1 MQTEEEAIV
10 TTSSPD
16 VRSSGDLESA
26 SEALRRVEARMSPER
41 LDLLKRTLKVRR
53 LIGKVST
60 NVAELVHEMREHGA

>member
-1 MQTEEEAIV
+1 MQTEEEAIA
-10 TTSSPD
+10 TTSSPE
-16 VRSSGDLESA
+16 VRPSGDLESA
-26 SEALRRVEARMSPER
+26 SEALRRVEARLSPER